1 MIVSDQR
8 EHCTEETSGL
18 WQVQHQQVGTISD
31 LKFHI
36 LPSDISDISFIFIFP
51 LSSERNMASPKPTSV
66 YPFSTFPRYKAN
78 VCL

>member
-1 MIVSDQR
+1 MTLIIITIIIIADNNDDNDKITIIDTIMIVSDQR

-36 LPSDISDISFIFIFP
+36 LPSDLIFYIHFPFI
-51 LSSERNMASPKPTSV
+51 L
-66 YPFSTFPRYKAN
+66 
-78 VCL
+78 

>member
-1 MIVSDQR
+1 MFILIVSDQR

-36 LPSDISDISFIFIFP
+36 LPSDIFYIHFPFILWEEHGKSKTNLCSSFFP
-51 LSSERNMASPKPTSV
+51 L
-66 YPFSTFPRYKAN
+66 STFPR
-78 VCL
+78 